1 MSLTRKWRIMELET
15 GNGDLY
21 SFFVVSANIRGSLG
35 VVMKKNILLYPAA
48 GGFGGVK
55 VLEMLVYNRSRRF

>member
-1 MSLTRKWRIMELET
+1 MERET
-15 GNGDLY
+15 GIVDLY

-55 VLEMLVYNRSRRF
+55 VLEVLVYNRSRRF